1 MSTDADPLVAWEHE
15 IDELSF
21 TVNLPLLE
29 EPAAIRAVC
38 ARIAR
43 YMDHFDLY
51 RAAVQA
57 VAGLTEGD
65 ANAELRDAVRRRG
78 QELQTTA
85 PGPGELS
92 MQMNTLTSL
101 VRVELE
107 RERAFVEKVHA
118 HLDAAHLHALI
129 DELSKADE
137 AKDQGSSSDGDD
149 SWATAP
155 TQVDPKV
162 DRSIDAVIERSITD
176 E

>member
-1 MSTDADPLVAWEHE
+1 MSTDADPLAAWEHAV
-15 IDELSF
+15 DELSF

-29 EPAAIRAVC
+29 ERAAIRAVC

-43 YMDHFDLY
+43 YMNHFDLY

-65 ANAELRDAVRRRG
+65 VDTELRNAIRALG

-85 PGPGELS
+85 PGPGELGIR
-92 MQMNTLTSL
+92 MNTLTSL

-107 RERAFVEKVHA
+107 RERAFVAKVRA
-118 HLDAAHLHALI
+118 HLDAAHVNALT

-137 AKDQGSSSDGDD
+137 ARDRGSSSDGDD
-149 SWATAP
+149 SWAKAP
-155 TQVDPKV
+155 SQVDPKV
-162 DRSIDAVIERSITD
+162 DRSVDAVIERSITD